1 MTNSNFELF
10 ESLDTDTWLLNGPEH
25 SLPYILKDN
34 GYDVWLG
41 NSRGNQ
47 YSEPSSSDEYDF
59 SWDEMAK
66 YDLPAFINY
75 IKKQTNVDSLSFIG
89 HSQGAIEILASLI
102 IESISPTDLQ
112 CIVLIAPPAILKNQK
127 SKVIKL
133 LSKIKAD
140 NLIKILPVKLF
151 KNTLDFS
158 RKLIEEHS
166 LNYNDSFKF
175 IFGET
180 KLLENSNFPGHFP
193 APASNQNLV
202 HWIQSSRSGLFQRYQ
217 DKSTQNNKSIYDISI
232 IPPNSLK
239 LATIVGTNDL
249 LATPENVSLLN
260 QQLEMN
266 NNLTFT
272 KTFEELDEYIYFK
285 GDKSTQN
292 NKSIYDISIIPPNSL
307 KLATIVGTNDLLA
320 TPENVSLLNQQLEMN
335 NNLTFTKTF
344 EGYAHMDFCWS
355 LDAKDTIYPD
365 IINFLNENI
374 KKI

>member
-272 KTFEELDEYIYFK
+272 KTFE
-285 GDKSTQN
+285 
-292 NKSIYDISIIPPNSL
+292 
-307 KLATIVGTNDLLA
+307 
-320 TPENVSLLNQQLEMN
+320 
-335 NNLTFTKTF
+335 
-344 EGYAHMDFCWS
+344 GYAHMDFCWS

>member
-1 MTNSNFELF
+1 MAQIFVPSSNTKTTIYSNIKTTIISNSCTSKSTTTTFADNQNNHHLIHKENFE
-10 ESLDTDTWLLNGPEH
+10 NH
-25 SLPYILKDN
+25 I
-34 GYDVWLG
+34 
-41 NSRGNQ
+41 

-75 IKKQTNVDSLSFIG
+75 IKKQTNVDSLSFI
-89 HSQGAIEILASLI
+89 GAIEILASLI

-202 HWIQSSRSGLFQRYQ
+202 HWIQ
-217 DKSTQNNKSIYDISI
+217 
-232 IPPNSLK
+232 
-239 LATIVGTNDL
+239 
-249 LATPENVSLLN
+249 
-260 QQLEMN
+260 
-266 NNLTFT
+266 
-272 KTFEELDEYIYFK
+272 
-285 GDKSTQN
+285 DKSTQN

>member
-10 ESLDTDTWLLNGPEH
+10 ESLEFRLCLLQILKQLFIQILKQQLFQTLVHQIVYLQHGLFDSTDTWLLNGPEH

-75 IKKQTNVDSLSFIG
+75 IKKQTNVDSLSFI
-89 HSQGAIEILASLI
+89 GAIEILASLI

-272 KTFEELDEYIYFK
+272 KTFE
-285 GDKSTQN
+285 
-292 NKSIYDISIIPPNSL
+292 
-307 KLATIVGTNDLLA
+307 
-320 TPENVSLLNQQLEMN
+320 
-335 NNLTFTKTF
+335 
-344 EGYAHMDFCWS
+344 GYAHMDFCWS